1 MISNACKIL
10 GNQEHFV
17 PELELL
23 ELTPVVFGSV
33 PVPWSFGKS
42 RELNLGFICKVLCS
56 VFDNKPPARDPLSP
70 KISKFAGN
78 SSSIGLRPPQCQI
91 WIISCAEGGYQIYL
105 GDIQIFFF
113 FSWALVPWELIPTRV
128 GKEITGELRNA
139 YGNWGICIKAI
150 SGPF

>member
-70 KISKFAGN
+70 KNLQICWEFFIHRAEASSVPNLDYFLCRGGISNLF
-78 SSSIGLRPPQCQI
+78 
-91 WIISCAEGGYQIYL
+91 GGYSVV
-105 GDIQIFFF
+105 FFF
-113 FSWALVPWELIPTRV
+113 F
-128 GKEITGELRNA
+128 
-139 YGNWGICIKAI
+139 
-150 SGPF
+150 